1 MDTSA
6 TTLAISIGAAVAVS
20 GKGATMRAIEDADAV
35 DHEEGEDQGWEAG
48 EKQGGQEEEGIGETV
63 IDFKGRWTRAGR
75 NEGGDDAIVTI
86 ATLPFPLNG
95 LFILYRIP
103 CVRSM

>member
-6 TTLAISIGAAVAVS
+6 TTLAISIGAAVAAS
-20 GKGATMRAIEDADAV
+20 GATMRAIEGVDAA

-48 EKQGGQEEEGIGETV
+48 EKQEGQEDEGIGETV

-75 NEGGDDAIVTI
+75 NEGGDDAILTI
-86 ATLPFPLNG
+86 ATLPFPLND